1 MTRAKREQYR
11 DIFVFPFDHPLH
23 HIVFDPREHKYYHKK
38 SDIFLGDE
46 DIAAYKLR
54 DPSTIPKDITVS
66 QAVTLYFVT
75 ESCKSSCPTQISNNQ
90 SDASVQQ
97 D

>member
-1 MTRAKREQYR
+1 MIRAKREQYR
-11 DIFVFPFDHPLH
+11 DIFVFSFDHPLH

-54 DPSTIPKDITVS
+54 DPVTIPRDVTIS
-66 QAVTLYFVT
+66 QVITLYFT
-75 ESCKSSCPTQISNNQ
+75 EESCKSSSHIQTSNSQ
-90 SDASVQQ
+90 SDASIQT